1 VDLNLPADHRDLLH
15 HQAKQALALLE
26 AEFFD
31 ALSNSLGKR
40 RHSSAQAI
48 VAAELPTLGGERV
61 VFLFEPA
68 TASCELA
75 VTTPELREIDH
86 PDLVEIDESTPF
98 EVGLV
103 ESSSEPLQ
111 LPFEQLIIGHRL
123 ASEHSPFPGQEQIGM
138 QESLPNLL
146 PHERIELIGSNGGLP
161 TAAFRPS
168 RTKRVTIVAGV
179 VEVVA
184 APAGRGAVA
193 AGLDSATTA
202 DHQATQQP
210 GPGR

>member
-1 VDLNLPADHRDLLH
+1 VDLNLPAGHRDLLN

-26 AEFFD
+26 AEFVD
-31 ALSNSLGKR
+31 ALPYSLGECC
-40 RHSSAQAI
+40 HPSTQAV
-48 VAAELPTLGGERV
+48 VAAELPSLGSQRV
-61 VFLFEPA
+61 AFLLELVTA
-68 TASCELA
+68 TCELA
-75 VTTPELREIDH
+75 VTTPELWEIDH

-103 ESSSEPLQ
+103 ESSSEALQ
-111 LPFEQLIIGHRL
+111 LPFEQLVIGHRL

-138 QESLPNLL
+138 QEGLPNLL

-161 TAAFRPS
+161 AAAFRPS

-202 DHQATQQP
+202 DHQATQQS
-210 GPGR
+210 GPGC